1 MSSSFEDVVMRD
13 AEDEE
18 EDEEE
23 VLTELDPDEG
33 DSFTTLRK

>member
-18 EDEEE
+18 GDEEE
-23 VLTELDPDEG
+23 VFSELDPDEG
-33 DSFTTLRK
+33 DSFTLRK